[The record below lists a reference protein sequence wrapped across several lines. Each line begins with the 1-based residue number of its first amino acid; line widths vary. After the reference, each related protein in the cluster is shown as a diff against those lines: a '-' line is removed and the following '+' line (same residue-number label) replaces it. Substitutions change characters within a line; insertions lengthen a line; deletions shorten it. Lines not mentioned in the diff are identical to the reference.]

1 MSDVRNIRQLIL
13 AAGLCLA
20 ADSAHANGAATYW
33 ADPNKTASQSFG
45 STLTGQGD
53 RELTKMGFKQSTGS
67 FAASST
73 TFNDSNYLNFTDGY
87 LKNNTVGNKSYG
99 TDTGLYGW
107 GDAISRDTT
116 SANKYTFN
124 PDRADGGTEYGTYG
138 NNTATTGTLSQVFGG
153 FDYKAR
159 TGNNYRT
166 NTSTTVSTTEAS
178 TYKNMGYLLDGEDV
192 PKNETD
198 KTKQSYYVDLL
209 FGHGKTLSADNS
221 DKTVEVSILE
231 RGGNSS
237 FDVYGI
243 QNGVVKTGLKIHVDS
258 QDSKTKKIWAL
269 DSLEIGSDQ
278 SVVGYGLSLDSSWS
292 NLDGFRIEGVAGDN
306 GPDIVAV
313 GTADPIPEPAFYQM
327 SAFLTGGGLLAL
339 RLRKRK
345 TA

>member
-1 MSDVRNIRQLIL
+1 MSDVRNMRQLIL

-33 ADPNKTASQSFG
+33 ADPNKTASQAFG

-153 FDYKAR
+153 FDYNAR
-159 TGNNYRT
+159 TGNAYRT
-166 NTSTTVSTTEAS
+166 NSNSVTETK
-178 TYKNMGYLLDGEDV
+178 TYKNMGYLLDGEDG
-192 PKNETD
+192 NQT
-198 KTKQSYYVDLL
+198 YYVDLL
-209 FGHGKTLSADNS
+209 FGHGKTLSADKN

-269 DSLEIGSDQ
+269 DSLEIGSAQ

-292 NLDGFRIEGVAGDN
+292 NLDGFRIEGDAGYG

-327 SAFLTGGGLLAL
+327 GAFLTGGGLLAL

>member
-1 MSDVRNIRQLIL
+1 MSDVRNMRQLIL

-20 ADSAHANGAATYW
+20 AGSAHANDVTYW
-33 ADPNKTASQSFG
+33 ADPSATHSQTFGGATASKN
-45 STLTGQGD
+45 D
-53 RELTKMGFKQSTGS
+53 RMLQDMGFTQYGPPDI
-67 FAASST
+67 AST
-73 TFNDSNYLNFTDGY
+73 TTFHDSNYLNFTDGY
-87 LKNNTVGNKSYG
+87 LKNNNTTGNKTYSG
-99 TDTGLYGW
+99 DNGLYGW
-107 GDAISRDTT
+107 GDAISRDKD
-116 SANKYTFN
+116 ANGNKYTFN
-124 PDRADGGTEYGTYG
+124 PDRADNATEYGTNG
-138 NNTATTGTLSQVFGG
+138 ILRQDTPNSGTLSQIFGG
-153 FDYKAR
+153 FDYNAR
-159 TGNNYRT
+159 TGNAYRT
-166 NTSTTVSTTEAS
+166 NSNSVTEAK
-178 TYKNMGYLLDGEDV
+178 TYKNMGYLLDGEDG
-192 PKNETD
+192 NQT
-198 KTKQSYYVDLL
+198 YYVDLL

-221 DKTVEVSILE
+221 DQTVEVSILE

-345 TA
+345 SA